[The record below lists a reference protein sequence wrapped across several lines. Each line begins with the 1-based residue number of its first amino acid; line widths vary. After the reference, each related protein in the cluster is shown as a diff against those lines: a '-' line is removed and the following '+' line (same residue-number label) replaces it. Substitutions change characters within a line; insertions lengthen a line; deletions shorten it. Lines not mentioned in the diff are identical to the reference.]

1 MQCDILDNLYDNW
14 NVVHSLNN
22 SKVRGW
28 LMAWKLN
35 GDVSAHMKL
44 IRTIRSLKSY
54 KIECEMFGQV
64 FKTDA
69 WKAAG
74 QAFPAATQGIGIFT
88 GIYGVNDA
96 SKNWENVN
104 VRMQKVKGERE
115 AMSFSIRACLPS
127 PRRPRTTGSAF
138 TRCVTPWRRR
148 VRLRICCIASSAR

>member
-1 MQCDILDNLYDNW
+1 MQCDILDDLYDNW

-28 LMAWKLN
+28 LMAWKRN

-74 QAFPAATQGIGIFT
+74 QAFPAATR
-88 GIYGVNDA
+88 A
-96 SKNWENVN
+96 S
-104 VRMQKVKGERE
+104 
-115 AMSFSIRACLPS
+115 ASLP
-127 PRRPRTTGSAF
+127 AF
-138 TRCVTPWRRR
+138 T
-148 VRLRICCIASSAR
+148 A